1 MGCSN
6 SKQCGSDCRCISKGK
21 KCPKSRY
28 DDIFAI
34 EETGSSM
41 GIDNLESDVDLEM
54 DQFGRMPWGHCCSKK
69 PKGTYILL
77 YHTTYTVLHVFRHA
91 LCFAVKNGNQKN

>member
-1 MGCSN
+1 M
-6 SKQCGSDCRCISKGK
+6 

-41 GIDNLESDVDLEM
+41 GIENLESDVDLEM
-54 DQFGRMPWGHCCSKK
+54 DQSGRMTVPWGHCCSKK
-69 PKGTYILL
+69 PEGTYILL
-77 YHTTYTVLHVFRHA
+77 YHTTYHSVRFV
-91 LCFAVKNGNQKN
+91 